1 MDMVECDYCDEEFES
16 DKDLHLHWDEEHED
30 ELNSH
35 EKEKVKKAKR
45 KQEEAKNNKMRKRK
59 QYAGYGLGIA
69 LTLALIGIVGA
80 QLMQSTGGGDLGAL
94 EDQPTIGAEN
104 SSITVVEFGDYSCS
118 HCRDFEFQTFSQLK
132 ENYIDTDKIEFK
144 FVNYAFLTEDSTKAA
159 VASECVYRQDK
170 EQFWDYHKTL
180 FENQGAP
187 EWTSTDNLVS
197 AAEEST
203 EGLNYEDLRSCI
215 DGQQTLDEVQR
226 DKRIGS
232 QTGVSSTPTVFLNG
246 EKVNNW
252 EYSSLAQ
259 QIDNKLQE

>member
-1 MDMVECDYCDEEFES
+1 MVDCDYCDEEFDSE
-16 DKDLHLHWDEEHED
+16 KELHLHWGEEHEE
-30 ELNSH
+30 ELTSH

-45 KQEEAKNNKMRKRK
+45 KREEEKNNKMRKRK

-69 LTLALIGIVGA
+69 LALALIGIVGA
-80 QLMQSTGGGDLGAL
+80 QLMQSTGGGSADFGAL

-104 SSITVVEFGDYSCS
+104 SSVTIVEFGDYNC
-118 HCRDFEFQTFSQLK
+118 HYCKQFELNTFSQLK
-132 ENYIDTDKIEFK
+132 ENYIDTNKISFK
-144 FVNYAFLTEDSTKAA
+144 YVNYAFLGQESTKAA

-170 EQFWDYHKTL
+170 EQFWDYHKAL
-180 FENQGAP
+180 FENQGSP

-197 AAEEST
+197 TAEET
-203 EGLNYEDLRSCI
+203 AEGLNYEELRSCI
-215 DGQQTLDEVQR
+215 EGQETLDEVQS

-232 QTGVSSTPTVFLNG
+232 QAGVSATPAVFLNG
-246 EKVNNW
+246 EKVENW